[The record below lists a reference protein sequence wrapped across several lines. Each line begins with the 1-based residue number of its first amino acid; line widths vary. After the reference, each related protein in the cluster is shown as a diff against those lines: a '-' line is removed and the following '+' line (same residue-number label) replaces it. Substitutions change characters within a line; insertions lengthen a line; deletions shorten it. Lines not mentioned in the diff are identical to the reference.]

1 MNSEELK
8 KLLEDPKRILN
19 IVRVF
24 HQVLHAYDKMEVEK
38 AKKLPGVQSAQV
50 QDILEVTCKDKDGNI
65 KSQFNSIEL

>member
-24 HQVLHAYDKMEVEK
+24 HQVLHAYDKMEEEK
-38 AKKLPGVQSAQV
+38 AKPQGIQKTQIK
-50 QDILEVTCKDKDGNI
+50 DELEVICKDKEGNI
-65 KSQFNSIEL
+65 KAQFNSK